1 MITYKEAIK
10 KLTPLLKSITHIPKK
25 EVEILL
31 LHIIKKNV
39 IWLYLNEDKKCKCF
53 NELESLV
60 KKRAKNYPLEY
71 IINQVTFFGEVFQI
85 TEGVLIPRPETEILV
100 EKVIEKFKDKAN
112 LKIIEIGVGS
122 GVISTILAKNLDCKI
137 TAVDINKKA
146 LQLAKENFILHKVD
160 NKIDLIESNL
170 FSNVKE
176 KNFDICISNPPYIA
190 KDYKLP
196 KNVTFEPTEAL
207 IGGEKGDEILKQIID
222 EVFKRDI
229 KFLACEIGY
238 DQKNSIENYLKKFKF
253 ESLEFYKDYS
263 GFDRG
268 FLLKCTSKD

>member
-10 KLTPLLKSITHIPKK
+10 KLTPLLKNITHIPKK

-31 LHIIKKNV
+31 LHLIKKNV
-39 IWLYLNEDKKCKCF
+39 IWLYLNEDKECSCF

-60 KKRAKNYPLEY
+60 KKRAQNYPLEY
-71 IINQVTFFGEVFQI
+71 ITNQVTFFGEIFKI
-85 TEGVLIPRPETEILV
+85 TKGVLIPRPETELLV
-100 EKVIEKFKDKAN
+100 EKVIEKFKDKKD

-122 GVISTILAKNLDCKI
+122 GIISAILAKNLDCKI
-137 TAVDINKKA
+137 IAVDINKKA
-146 LQLAKENFILHKVD
+146 LNLAKENFILHKVEE
-160 NKIDLIESNL
+160 KIELIESDL
-170 FSNVKE
+170 FNNVKE
-176 KNFDICISNPPYIA
+176 IDFDICISNPPYIA

-229 KFLACEIGY
+229 KFLACEMGY
-238 DQKNSIENYLKKFKF
+238 DQKDSIEKFLKDFKYK
-253 ESLEFYKDYS
+253 SLEFYKDYS

-268 FLLKCTSKD
+268 FLLEIK